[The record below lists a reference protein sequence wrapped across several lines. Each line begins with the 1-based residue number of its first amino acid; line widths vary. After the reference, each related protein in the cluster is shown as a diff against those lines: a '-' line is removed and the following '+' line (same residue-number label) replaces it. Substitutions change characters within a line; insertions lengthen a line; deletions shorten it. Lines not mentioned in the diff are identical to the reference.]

1 MDGSLTRR
9 RLCSLGAAAAFVG
22 ASGCIGGGNGD
33 GDSDGDSDGDEPGT
47 VSAAP
52 VGDDWSWDGSVPVD
66 EVVQH
71 HDPSCGC
78 CSEYVAYLEDN
89 GFDVRVETTD
99 ELGAVKTDLSVPAE
113 ARSCHTVEFGDYLV
127 EGHVPL
133 QAVEALFAA
142 EPAVAGITIPG
153 MPRHAPGMGLP
164 GDDPLTVYTFEDA
177 ESGSDDLSE
186 FVAV

>member
-9 RLCSLGAAAAFVG
+9 RLCSIGATAAFVG
-22 ASGCIGGGNGD
+22 ASGCLGGD
-33 GDSDGDSDGDEPGT
+33 EEGDSDASEP

-52 VGDDWSWDGSVPVD
+52 VGDDWSWDGTVPVD

-78 CSEYVAYLEDN
+78 CSRYVAYLEDN
-89 GFDVRVETTD
+89 GIDVRVETTD

-133 QAVEALFAA
+133 QAIEALFAA
-142 EPAVAGITIPG
+142 EPAVAGIAIPG
-153 MPRHAPGMGLP
+153 MPRHAPGMGSP
-164 GDDPLTVYTFEDA
+164 DDDPLAVYAFEDA
-177 ESGSDDLSE
+177 ESGSGELAE

>member
-9 RLCSLGAAAAFVG
+9 RLCSLGAAAALVG
-22 ASGCIGGGNGD
+22 ASGCIGGGNGN
-33 GDSDGDSDGDEPGT
+33 GDSDDDEPGP

-78 CSEYVAYLEDN
+78 CSRYAAYLEDN
-89 GFDVRVETTD
+89 GFDVHVETTD

-133 QAVEALFAA
+133 QAIEALFAA
-142 EPAVAGITIPG
+142 EPAVAGIAIPG
-153 MPRHAPGMGLP
+153 MPRHAPGMGP
-164 GDDPLTVYTFEDA
+164 PDDESLAVYAFEDA
-177 ESGSDDLSE
+177 ESDSGELSE